1 MLKKPRRLPPGA
13 HVAVLAI
20 SGPSEAERIESAAE
34 RLRAHGLRVTIA
46 GNVAERSHLY
56 LAGDDDLRL
65 GEINKAFAADYDAF
79 LFARGGYGAMRIL
92 DRIDY
97 AAIARDPRPVIGFSD
112 LTALHQALATTVGV
126 ASFHGPMLNSDF
138 VAGLSP
144 DIERWFWSML
154 AGEAPLVHRFERS
167 QIIAEGKAEAT
178 LFGGC
183 LSMTNDLVGTP
194 YDFWVPDGIWFW
206 EDVAEPTYNLD
217 RMLTHLRL
225 SGRFERLQGVIVGKL
240 KDCGPEPGQ
249 LDWLLHD
256 IFGAMGIPVVR
267 DFPFGHHGDNL
278 LMPIGARIRIDTF
291 EGAMTVVEPVVS

>member
-1 MLKKPRRLPPGA
+1 MLKKPRRLRPGG

-20 SGPSEAERIESAAE
+20 SSPSERPRIEAAAE
-34 RLRAHGLRVTIA
+34 KLRTRGLKVTIA
-46 GNVAERSHLY
+46 GNVGDREHLY
-56 LAGDDDLRL
+56 LAGDDELRL
-65 GEINKAFAADYDAF
+65 AEINKAFSADYDAF

-92 DRIDY
+92 ERIDY

-112 LTALHQALATTVGV
+112 LTALHQALATKVGV

-138 VAGLSP
+138 VEGLSP
-144 DIERWFWSML
+144 EIDRWFWSML
-154 AGEAPLVHRFERS
+154 AGQAPLVHRFQPS
-167 QIIAEGKAEAT
+167 QVIAAGSAESIA
-178 LFGGC
+178 FGGC
-183 LSMTNDLVGTP
+183 LSLTNDLIGTP
-194 YDFWVPDGIWFW
+194 YDFWIPDGIWFW
-206 EDVAEPTYNLD
+206 EDVGETTYRLD

-225 SGRFERLQGVIVGKL
+225 SGRFDRLQGVIVGKL

-278 LMPIGARIRIDTF
+278 LMPIGARIRIDTRQ
-291 EGAMTVVEPVVS
+291 GAMTVVEPVVD

>member
-1 MLKKPRRLPPGA
+1 MLKKPRRLRPGG

-20 SGPSEAERIESAAE
+20 SSPSERPRIEAAAE
-34 RLRAHGLRVTIA
+34 KLRTHGLKVTIA
-46 GNVAERSHLY
+46 GNVGDREHLY
-56 LAGDDDLRL
+56 LAGDDELRL
-65 GEINKAFAADYDAF
+65 AEINKAFSADYDAF

-92 DRIDY
+92 ERIDY

-112 LTALHQALATTVGV
+112 LTALHQALATKVGV

-138 VAGLSP
+138 VEGLSP
-144 DIERWFWSML
+144 EIDRWFWSML
-154 AGEAPLVHRFERS
+154 AGQAPLVHRFQPS
-167 QIIAEGKAEAT
+167 QVIAAGSAESIA
-178 LFGGC
+178 FGGC
-183 LSMTNDLVGTP
+183 LSLTNDLIGTP
-194 YDFWVPDGIWFW
+194 YDFWIPDGIWFW
-206 EDVAEPTYNLD
+206 EDVGETTYRLD

-225 SGRFERLQGVIVGKL
+225 SGRFDRLQGVIVGKL

-278 LMPIGARIRIDTF
+278 LMPIGARIRIDTRQ
-291 EGAMTVVEPVVS
+291 GAMTVVEPVVD